1 MVSFLLHQLLPA
13 SVFWIAVLFSISSL
27 PAADTR
33 PSGINPSKWQA
44 HLRFLADD
52 RLAGRAVG
60 TPGAEEAADYIADQ
74 LEVAGVEPVGGEG
87 FFQRI
92 PMRGAHPLRS
102 SRMTLV
108 SGLDEVRLQLGT
120 DYLLYR
126 TGAQTYITN
135 PVPLVFA
142 GYGIVA
148 PEYDY
153 NSYNDIDVA
162 GKIVVLLTGEPSST
176 RNSYFG
182 GHARTIY
189 SDPEAKHRLAISR
202 GARGTILIPDPR
214 DENRR
219 SWEFWR
225 KEFSFE
231 QVSLAYSPVG
241 SFSILMRPESAGRLF
256 DQARYSL
263 PDILDREKSG
273 EMVSFDLATRL
284 SFHGEF
290 EEREFIG
297 RNVIGYLP
305 GSQPGLR
312 DTAVLLSAHYDGLGV
327 GPPVNG
333 DSIYNGAFDNAAGVA
348 ALLEI
353 AGVLAARPSRPARS
367 FLFLFTTGEENGLL
381 GSLFYTEHP
390 VFPLYR
396 TVAAVNIDGIAAFD
410 TFQDVIGVGSRLSTL
425 GDVLD
430 DTATAEG
437 LTVTAIPSDRE
448 RTEAFN
454 KSDQVAFAEAGVPSI
469 LILDGL
475 RNRHG
480 GAGNVLDWLR
490 DWNLRIYHSPFDDL
504 SQSVDLAAVTQHC
517 DFILSFCDRLARIPK
532 PPEWREN
539 VAYSQVR
546 LQSIAERR

>member
-1 MVSFLLHQLLPA
+1 MAVFLTTA
-13 SVFWIAVLFSISSL
+13 FFSAGDSTS
-27 PAADTR
+27 
-33 PSGINPSKWQA
+33 SGIDPSRWQQ
-44 HLRFLADD
+44 HFQYLASD

-60 TPGAEEAADYIADQ
+60 TPGADEAADYIASQ
-74 LEVAGVEPVGGEG
+74 LKGAGIEPLGTEG
-87 FFQRI
+87 YFQRI
-92 PMRGAHPLRS
+92 PMRGAYPLPS

-108 SGLDEVRLQLGT
+108 NGADEVHLELGT

-126 TGAQTYITN
+126 TGAQTYISN
-135 PVPLVFA
+135 PVAMVFA

-176 RNSYFG
+176 RSSYFEG
-182 GHARTIY
+182 NARTVY

-202 GARGTILIPDPR
+202 GARGTVLIPDPR
-214 DENRR
+214 DEIQAN
-219 SWEFWR
+219 WERWQ
-225 KEFSFE
+225 KEFAFE

-241 SFSILMRPESAGRLF
+241 SFSILMNPQWAGRLMAR
-256 DQARYSL
+256 ARYSFRE
-263 PDILDREKSG
+263 ILEREEAG
-273 EMVSFDLATRL
+273 EMVSFDLPTRL

-297 RNVIGYLP
+297 RNVVGYLP
-305 GSQPGLR
+305 GSQPELL

-333 DSIYNGAFDNAAGVA
+333 DSIYNGAFDNAAGIA

-353 AGVLAARPSRPARS
+353 ARVLAAQPARPARS

-381 GSLFYTEHP
+381 GSFFYTEHP

-396 TVAAVNIDGIAAFD
+396 TIAAVNIDGVAAFD
-410 TFQDVIGVGSRLSTL
+410 TFQDVIGVGSRLSSL
-425 GDVLD
+425 GDVLEE
-430 DTATAEG
+430 TARANG
-437 LTVTAIPSDRE
+437 LTVTEIPSDRE
-448 RTEAFN
+448 RAEAFN
-454 KSDQVAFAEAGVPSI
+454 KSDQVAFADAGVPSI

-475 RNRHG
+475 QNRHG
-480 GAGNVLDWLR
+480 GAGAALEWLR
-490 DWNLRIYHSPFDDL
+490 DWNTKIYHSPFDDL
-504 SQSVDLAAVTQHC
+504 SQPVNLAAVTQHC
-517 DFILSFCDRLARIPK
+517 NFLLSFCERLARIAK
-532 PPEWREN
+532 PPEWHEN
-539 VAYSQVR
+539 VAYAQAR